1 MIVVLAYEERG
12 GEAGEKVAFQLE
24 KEFGDKF
31 KCFILSK
38 HPDGIRG
45 EVIGKGGNITWAGK
59 NLQQK
64 VKEMGLK
71 YSDVIVTT
79 LDSDNRPH
87 RCYFDQVA
95 YEYIVHEDRK
105 RLSYQP
111 VSVFTN
117 NIWDAPA
124 VTRVVA
130 TTNTFWNVISSMRP
144 HTLRN
149 FASHSQPLDALVE
162 MNFWSVRTIV
172 EDGHQYWRSY
182 FYFDGDYE
190 VIPIRAAMYQDAV
203 LDDTLV
209 KTLKAQWVQLRRWD
223 YGASDVAYVGDY
235 MCSKKRTVPRWDL
248 FQKFVRLL
256 DGHVTL
262 ASVSPIVAFGGWVP
276 LLFRFESRDLLSHY
290 LPQMVSIIQTIAA
303 LGIFVSIIL
312 SMRMLPPRPA
322 RYKKSKTIIMVLQWV
337 LSPFIAIIYSSCA
350 AFYSQGRLATGRYME
365 KFDVTVKAV
374 KK

>member
-1 MIVVLAYEERG
+1 
-12 GEAGEKVAFQLE
+12 
-24 KEFGDKF
+24 
-31 KCFILSK
+31 
-38 HPDGIRG
+38 
-45 EVIGKGGNITWAGK
+45 
-59 NLQQK
+59 
-64 VKEMGLK
+64 
-71 YSDVIVTT
+71 
-79 LDSDNRPH
+79 
-87 RCYFDQVA
+87 
-95 YEYIVHEDRK
+95 
-105 RLSYQP
+105 
-111 VSVFTN
+111 
-117 NIWDAPA
+117 
-124 VTRVVA
+124 
-130 TTNTFWNVISSMRP
+130 
-144 HTLRN
+144 
-149 FASHSQPLDALVE
+149 

-322 RYKKSKTIIMVLQWV
+322 RYKKSKTIIM
-337 LSPFIAIIYSSCA
+337 
-350 AFYSQGRLATGRYME
+350 
-365 KFDVTVKAV
+365 KAE
-374 KK
+374 